1 MGYNQNPTNDELTKT
16 FRDFCDLFN
25 RLQLNFFIQCGT
37 LLGYTRENDFIA
49 WDYDIDIGMFYKD
62 FKGKEKMIIDELER
76 NYWFLWIQHGQY
88 DSNFNIQF
96 IHPTTRVRVDLDI
109 VYPIEGDKY
118 YYYTGIYKWGRTI
131 TGLETTLFKDK
142 SIKVFTNKEE
152 WLEEEY
158 GDWKTPKIQTYSDWV
173 KENKHKCL

>member
-109 VYPIEGDKY
+109 VYPILTNNNNTLSVVSNSVSWVILKANVFKA
-118 YYYTGIYKWGRTI
+118 YKS
-131 TGLETTLFKDK
+131 K
-142 SIKVFTNKEE
+142 SFIFYR
-152 WLEEEY
+152 L
-158 GDWKTPKIQTYSDWV
+158 SF
-173 KENKHKCL
+173 